1 MKALVLAASLVM
13 AGPSIVAALTGGGGV
28 DTALWHLALALLV
41 SIVAGRVLRSV
52 LESYERATE
61 ESARATALEEAA
73 ARRAEA
79 GERRRSAA

>member
-1 MKALVLAASLVM
+1 MKALVLAASLLM
-13 AGPSIVAALTGGGGV
+13 AGPSIVSAFTGTGGV

-52 LESYERATE
+52 LESYERSGQ
-61 ESARATALEEAA
+61 ESAQAALLEEAA

-79 GERRRSAA
+79 GERRRAA

>member
-1 MKALVLAASLVM
+1 MKALVLAASLLM
-13 AGPSIVAALTGGGGV
+13 AGPSLVAAFTGEGGV

-52 LESYERATE
+52 LESYERAGE
-61 ESARATALEEAA
+61 ESARAALREEAA